1 MEIICNNQKY
11 DMEKIVDLYSTMLYR
26 LSIVRMGNKEDAEE
40 VVQDTFLRLI
50 YHVRK
55 GKTFKD
61 EEHLKAWLL
70 TVAINRGKSILNL
83 SWNRRTEG
91 IDSIAEK
98 AAPQQQ
104 TGYTYEYVMRLPE
117 NYRIAVQLFYY
128 EQLSTE
134 QIAEY
139 MKTKPATVRSYL
151 HRSRE
156 KLRKMMEA
164 DGYVG

>member
-1 MEIICNNQKY
+1 MEIICGSKKY
-11 DMEKIVDLYSTMLYR
+11 EMEKVVDQYSTMLYR
-26 LSIVRMGNKEDAEE
+26 LAMVRMGNKEEAEE
-40 VVQDTFLRLI
+40 VVQDTFLKLI
-50 YHVRK
+50 YHGKK
-55 GKTFKD
+55 GKTFRD

-91 IDSIAEK
+91 RDSVAER
-98 AAPQQQ
+98 AAPKQQ
-104 TGYTYEYVMRLPE
+104 TAYAYEYVMRLPE
-117 NYRIAVQLFYY
+117 KYRIAVQLFYY
-128 EQLSTE
+128 EQLSTD
-134 QIAEY
+134 QIAGY

-156 KLRKMMEA
+156 KLREMMEA